1 MAIRWRPPVAAAIA
15 VAPSVVVEIFFEYR
29 FAGVMRTRRL
39 DLLWHKILICESV
52 GQVGIARIGKGKWN
66 GNTED
71 KGCRLQNFGRTYV
84 PFHIAWLP
92 EFSSKN
98 TTLTCE
104 QKLDRVEWLRK
115 AAERQSQGVCAVTGT
130 FFLQNKVKNPTA
142 KRRLKKAHAA
152 TGAPS
157 CVCVRKIWLSAAHRK
172 PKRLDGSELPSLVA
186 HLCCTCH
193 SASLGRAPRA
203 RAGNKAIIRWDVGNK
218 QYSGGGKRENGCDRS
233 QTERPLK
240 KPRVR
245 RRRKGEERERRVYVQ
260 GKRER
265 QREKGCRRR
274 SLSSSRIRILR
285 VSIFGGRVAKETS
298 HAYAHLKCD

>member
-71 KGCRLQNFGRTYV
+71 K
-84 PFHIAWLP
+84 
-92 EFSSKN
+92 
-98 TTLTCE
+98 
-104 QKLDRVEWLRK
+104 
-115 AAERQSQGVCAVTGT
+115 VTGT

-203 RAGNKAIIRWDVGNK
+203 RWDVGNK

>member
-39 DLLWHKILICESV
+39 DLLWHKMLQASELWKNICSVPYSMVTRVQQQEYDISFAIL
-52 GQVGIARIGKGKWN
+52 R
-66 GNTED
+66 
-71 KGCRLQNFGRTYV
+71 
-84 PFHIAWLP
+84 H
-92 EFSSKN
+92 
-98 TTLTCE
+98 
-104 QKLDRVEWLRK
+104 
-115 AAERQSQGVCAVTGT
+115 
-130 FFLQNKVKNPTA
+130 
-142 KRRLKKAHAA
+142 RLKKAHAA